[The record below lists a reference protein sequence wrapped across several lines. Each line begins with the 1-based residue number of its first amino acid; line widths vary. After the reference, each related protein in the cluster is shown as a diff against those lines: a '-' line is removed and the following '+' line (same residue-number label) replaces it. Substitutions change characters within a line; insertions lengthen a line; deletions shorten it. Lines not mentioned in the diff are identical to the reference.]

1 MFTKTDKG
9 RTINKVV
16 MLKID
21 KLSPNP
27 DQPRLEFS
35 REEIEGLAQS
45 ILENGLLQPL
55 TVRRAENGGYTLISG
70 ERRLRALISLDAK
83 EAPCI
88 VLETSQRQAAL
99 FGLIENLQRED
110 LNPFEEAL
118 AMKRLMSE
126 WDISQQELGQRLGK
140 AQSTVAN
147 KLRLLRFSEPVRDLL
162 VKNHIN
168 ERQARALLRLKD
180 EDLDL
185 AINHIIE
192 RGLNVA
198 QTERYVDNLLEMN
211 VKPKKKFHPI
221 VKDVRIFLNT
231 ISNAISV
238 MNESGINAVSERR
251 DCEDYIEYVV
261 KIPIPQKKTV
271 TAPEQK
277 TNKENISVSIPLPL

>member
-1 MFTKTDKG
+1 MFSKGHKG

-16 MLKID
+16 MIKIE

-27 DQPRLEFS
+27 DQPRLEFPND
-35 REEIEGLAQS
+35 EIVGLAQS

-55 TVRRAENGGYTLISG
+55 TVRRLEDGSYTLISG
-70 ERRLRALISLDAK
+70 ERRLRALVSLDAS

-88 VLETSQRQAAL
+88 VLDTSQRQAAL

-126 WDISQQELGQRLGK
+126 WEISQQELGQRLGK

-147 KLRLLRFSEPVRDLL
+147 KLRLLKFSESVRDTL
-162 VKNHIN
+162 VKHHVN
-168 ERQARALLRLKD
+168 ERQARALLRLPD
-180 EDLDL
+180 AGLEP
-185 AINHIIE
+185 AIKHIIE

-198 QTERYVDNLLEMN
+198 QTEKYVESLLVVES
-211 VKPKKKFHPI
+211 KPKRRFPPM

-231 ISNAISV
+231 ITNAISV
-238 MNESGINAVSERR
+238 MNESGINAISERH
-251 DCEDYIEYVV
+251 DSEEYIEYVV
-261 KIPIPQKKTV
+261 KIPLQHQPIRKKSEEGAVKHTV
-271 TAPEQK
+271 E
-277 TNKENISVSIPLPL
+277 V